1 MRRIG
6 ESLVLLIIYAVA
18 IRRLMRGQCN
28 GHLRRTGQA
37 G

>member
-1 MRRIG
+1 MGRIG
-6 ESLVLLIIYAVA
+6 ESLVLLIIYAVV
-18 IRRLMRGQCN
+18 IRRLMRGKDN